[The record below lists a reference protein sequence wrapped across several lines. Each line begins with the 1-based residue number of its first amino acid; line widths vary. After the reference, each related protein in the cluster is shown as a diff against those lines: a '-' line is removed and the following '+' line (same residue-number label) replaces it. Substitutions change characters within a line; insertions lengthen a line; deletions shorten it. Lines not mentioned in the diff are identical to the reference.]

1 MALPEGGTERA
12 LPRLDWRPMRA
23 DDLEAVVEI
32 ARLSFPDHFEDRAC
46 FQNRLAL
53 YPRGCFV
60 LAAAEGAVR
69 GYLIAY
75 PWRADAAPPLNTV
88 IEGLPA
94 EAEVIYLHDLALHP
108 EARGGGVTPE
118 IVERLAE
125 QADERGW
132 PARALGAD
140 ISLDAR
146 TDDLAD
152 AIKAAGS
159 ADVVLD
165 MVGRDYAEL
174 NLNALKPG
182 GRWVVIASL
191 SGPRVEIDL
200 QRIMLK
206 RLVLTGS
213 TLRSRSAD
221 QKARLVAALEAAAWP
236 WIASG
241 AVRPPVE
248 ATFPLEKATLAHLR
262 LEAGDHIGKIVLT
275 T

>member
-108 EARGGGVTPE
+108 EGRGGGATTE

-125 QADERGW
+125 QAAEDGW
-132 PARALGAD
+132 PAIALVAVNDAARFWARHGFEVRTPTGMARKLASYGAD
-140 ISLDAR
+140 ARYMVRRLDA
-146 TDDLAD
+146 
-152 AIKAAGS
+152 
-159 ADVVLD
+159 
-165 MVGRDYAEL
+165 
-174 NLNALKPG
+174 
-182 GRWVVIASL
+182 
-191 SGPRVEIDL
+191 
-200 QRIMLK
+200 
-206 RLVLTGS
+206 
-213 TLRSRSAD
+213 
-221 QKARLVAALEAAAWP
+221 
-236 WIASG
+236 
-241 AVRPPVE
+241 
-248 ATFPLEKATLAHLR
+248 
-262 LEAGDHIGKIVLT
+262 
-275 T
+275 